1 MSLKNII
8 TFGCRLNAFESEIIK
23 KYVEKYELDDFI
35 FINTCAV
42 TKESERQA
50 RQKIRHIKNNI
61 PNAKIVVTGCMAQL
75 FSKELEKMPEIDFL
89 LGNEEKLLEES
100 YRRLSIGDLPKVNI
114 SNQNSVK
121 EINPV
126 LITSFENRV
135 RAFVQIQ
142 NGCSNNCSYCIITKA
157 RGNNRSI
164 PVQQVVNQ
172 VELLSEK
179 YIEIVLTGVNISEYG
194 NDLSEKPNLNM
205 LIKRILNLV
214 PNLKYLSISSILP
227 TGIDKELLEIIKNDK
242 IIPHFHLSIQSGD
255 NLILNEMNR
264 GYYTRED
271 CIKIAENIKLSK
283 PDCTIGADII
293 VGFPGETD
301 KQFENTL
308 KLIYDADLDFLHIFP
323 FSPRPGTKAF
333 YMENKVDSI
342 IVKERVKILH
352 NAINEKLSNRMA
364 NYIGSDVTIVAEQDY
379 LGKMLNYIPVSSK
392 SYMETGKIYTKKVI
406 SVLNNMLIVE

>member
-205 LIKRILNLV
+205 LIRRILNLV

-227 TGIDKELLEIIKNDK
+227 TGFNEELLSLIKEER
-242 IIPHFHLSIQSGD
+242 IVPHFHLSIQSGD
-255 NLILNEMNR
+255 NFVLNEMNR

-271 CIKIAENIKLSK
+271 CIRISENIKLSK

-301 KQFENTL
+301 EQFENTL
-308 KLIYDADLDFLHIFP
+308 KLVYAADLDFLHIFP

-333 YMENKVDSI
+333 YMDNKVNSAV
-342 IVKERVKILH
+342 VKERVKILH
-352 NAINEKLSNRMA
+352 NAIDEKLNKRMI
-364 NYIGSDVTIVAEQDY
+364 NYIGSNVTIVAEQDY
-379 LGKMLNYIPVSSK
+379 LAKTLNYIPVSCK

-406 SVLNNMLIVE
+406 SVLNNMLMVE